1 MGMLIANGYFYILGT
16 VTLTVFSQLLIKWR
30 MSSVYVEIPS
40 DFIEKIWFFIRVF
53 CDPFILLSM
62 FSVFISCIF
71 WMIAMTKFE
80 LSSVYPMIAV
90 GLILLTSFLSIILF
104 NESLNIYKLIG
115 IVFSVVGVYI
125 LHVGNK

>member
-1 MGMLIANGYFYILGT
+1 MLIANGYFYILGT

-30 MSSVYVEIPS
+30 MSSVYVEIPAG
-40 DFIEKIWFFIRVF
+40 FTEKVWFFIRVF

-62 FSVFISCIF
+62 FSVFISCIC

-90 GLILLTSFLSIILF
+90 GLILSTSFLSVVLF
-104 NESLNIYKLIG
+104 NESLNIYKLVG
-115 IVFSVVGVYI
+115 VVFSVVGVYI